1 MDHALKR
8 LRQERLLT
16 QEELAAQAGIT
27 VSTLS
32 RIETGKTSPRLRTI
46 RDLAQ
51 ALGISPNALRE
62 ILSEGQ
68 LPLIP
73 RLGGG
78 NDDSRANHTGT

>member
-1 MDHALKR
+1 MDHPLKR

-51 ALGISPNALRE
+51 ALGISPGTLRE

-68 LPLIP
+68 LPLI
-73 RLGGG
+73 R
-78 NDDSRANHTGT
+78 